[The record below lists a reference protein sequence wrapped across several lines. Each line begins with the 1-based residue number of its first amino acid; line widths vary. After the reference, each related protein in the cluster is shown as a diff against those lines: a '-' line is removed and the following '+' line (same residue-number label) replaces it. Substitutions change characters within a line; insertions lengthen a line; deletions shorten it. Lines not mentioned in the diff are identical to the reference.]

1 MLSDYVSLNG
11 RSAAP
16 GVVGQQMA
24 GAAKDE
30 RESLG
35 STNAKLYRR
44 LSRHHSRAQ
53 AEGVTG
59 YR

>member
-1 MLSDYVSLNG
+1 MPSDYVSLNG

-35 STNAKLYRR
+35 STSAQLY
-44 LSRHHSRAQ
+44 SRHHSRTK
-53 AEGVTG
+53 AEGATG